1 MCEGSTP
8 VHFQNT
14 PIFCLTR
21 QIMKT
26 LARRRCWF
34 AYHNPLGVSIKLH
47 KLIVQK
53 YPEYKFFDLD
63 LFSSAGDRSAKSL
76 CFSTP
81 FTLKNIMHHLID
93 DYLNYLAVEKGASR
107 NTIEGY
113 SRDLGRYAEFAGDEE
128 IGGIDTEGLISF
140 LASLKQEGLAAN
152 SVNRALAAVRG
163 FYKYLLRE
171 KKVDHT
177 PVARI
182 ELGRAWMR
190 LPDVLGREEMNL
202 LLAQPGE
209 ETPTECRDG
218 AMLEL
223 CYATGI
229 RVSELIGLTL
239 NSINWQVGYLVAMGK
254 REKERIVPIGR
265 TANDR
270 VKRYLDGARPLLLKG
285 RDNDRLFLNRSGRG
299 MTRQGFWKIV
309 KKYAAKAGLGKRV
322 HPHIF
327 RHSFATHLLE
337 GGADLRSVQIML
349 GHADIA
355 TTQIYTHVTRER
367 LKEIHR
373 KYHPRG

>member
-1 MCEGSTP
+1 
-8 VHFQNT
+8 
-14 PIFCLTR
+14 
-21 QIMKT
+21 
-26 LARRRCWF
+26 
-34 AYHNPLGVSIKLH
+34 
-47 KLIVQK
+47 
-53 YPEYKFFDLD
+53 
-63 LFSSAGDRSAKSL
+63 
-76 CFSTP
+76 
-81 FTLKNIMHHLID
+81 MHHLID

-107 NTIEGY
+107 NTIDGY
-113 SRDLGRYAEFAGDEE
+113 SRDLARYAAFAGEE
-128 IGGIDTEGLISF
+128 GIGGIGTEGLISF
-140 LASLKQEGLAAN
+140 LASLQKEGLAVN

-171 KKVDHT
+171 KKADQA
-177 PVARI
+177 PIARI

-190 LPDVLGREEMNL
+190 LPDVLSREEMNL

-270 VKRYLDGARPLLLKG
+270 VKRYLEGARPLLLKG
-285 RDNDRLFLNRSGRG
+285 RENDRLFLNRSGRG

-309 KKYAAKAGLGKRV
+309 KKHAAKAGLGKRV

-349 GHADIA
+349 GHADIS